1 MRKRMGPTR
10 LPRLE
15 CSGAI
20 TAHCSLDLP
29 GPDKHDELE
38 APSMKTDT
46 RTIFVAIFS
55 CISILLLFLSVF
67 IIYRCSQHSSSSE
80 ESTKRTSHSKLPEQ
94 EAAEADLSNMERVS
108 LSTADPQGVT
118 YAELSTS
125 ALSEA
130 ASDTTQEP
138 PGSHEYAALKV

>member
-1 MRKRMGPTR
+1 MTTEF
-10 LPRLE
+10 L
-15 CSGAI
+15 
-20 TAHCSLDLP
+20 SLLC
-29 GPDKHDELE
+29 L
-38 APSMKTDT
+38 DT

-67 IIYRCSQHSSSSE
+67 IIYRCSQHGD
-80 ESTKRTSHSKLPEQ
+80 HSKLPEQ
-94 EAAEADLSNMERVS
+94 EAAEADLSNMEKGIS
-108 LSTADPQGVT
+108 LDPQRVT

-130 ASDTTQEP
+130 ASDTTREP